1 MGTGYRLYL
10 PLTALVV
17 LVVIAGCSGGYGPT
31 LPSPDGGEGPGP
43 AGQFCVNVVDGEGA
57 PVDAFIHMNNAA
69 VGEVPRVQTGPDG
82 RICFSDLEV
91 GQYGMT
97 TAAAG
102 LRTDHQI
109 VEVVSEGGSVTVV
122 LDEQAAGTPEG
133 CPVVNFDTP
142 QLNETAGTAVV
153 SGAVSNTDGES
164 AVILHNGQPTVIG
177 IGTEGVFSQ
186 LFFLTPG
193 VNTFQMMLGNQICT
207 VIAPETP
214 LQVTWTPPEGS
225 DFVFR
230 VTLTWNEG
238 TSDPDLHTWSPNLAG
253 HSSWHNKA
261 ITGGQLDVD
270 DTEGFGPENFTA
282 TQIVP
287 GRWRVAINSY
297 DLDEATR
304 YGVTVRVVTGGL
316 ASNSVSRVFGPHTF
330 TTDNGED
337 YPVEAPNW
345 WRPFDIVV
353 TADGNVSV
361 VGADNLVINNG
372 AEVQGARTT

>member
-153 SGAVSNTDGES
+153 SGSVSNTDGES

-214 LQVTWTPPEGS
+214 LQVTWTPPAGS

-282 TQIVP
+282 TQILP

-361 VGADNLVINNG
+361 VGADSQVINDG
-372 AEVQGARTT
+372 TATTGARTK